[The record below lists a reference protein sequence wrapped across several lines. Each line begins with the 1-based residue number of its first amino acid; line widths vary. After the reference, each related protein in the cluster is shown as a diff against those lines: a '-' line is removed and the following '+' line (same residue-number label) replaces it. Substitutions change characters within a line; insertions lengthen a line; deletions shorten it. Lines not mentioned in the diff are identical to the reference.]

1 MDVSITVWLL
11 FNAFVLLMLAID
23 LFVFNRENHEIS
35 LRESLAWTFVWVAL
49 ALIFF
54 GGLWYFAGREPAFQ
68 YLTGY
73 LVEKSLSADN
83 IFVFLLI
90 FRYFAVPNKH
100 QHHILFWG
108 IIGALIMRFF
118 FIFAGVALIER
129 FHWII
134 YVFGAF
140 LVYSGIKM
148 TSNRE
153 EEIHPERNPIIGL
166 LKRFIPVSV
175 SDGNGKFFFREDGRL
190 VASRLFVVL
199 IVVETTDLIF
209 AVDSIPAILAI
220 TQDTF
225 LVYTSNVFAILGL
238 RALYFALAGVIERF
252 HHLHYGLSAILIFIG
267 FKMLIIDL
275 YKIPVEISLLVIIT
289 FLATSIV
296 TSLKFPK
303 KPAIL
308 GGEGD

>member
-1 MDVSITVWLL
+1 MEVTLLVWVA
-11 FNAFVLLMLAID
+11 FNAFILAMLAID
-23 LFVFNRENHEIS
+23 LFVFNRVNHEIS
-35 LRESLAWTFVWVAL
+35 LRESLTWTFVWVAL
-49 ALIFF
+49 SFLFF
-54 GGLWYFAGREPAFQ
+54 GGLWWVAGQEPALQF
-68 YLTGY
+68 LTGY

-90 FRYFAVPNKH
+90 FRYFAVPYKH

-108 IIGALIMRFF
+108 IIGALVMRFI

-134 YVFGAF
+134 YVFGIF

-148 TSNRE
+148 TRTRDKE
-153 EEIHPERNPIIGL
+153 VHPERNPVIRL
-166 LKRFIPVSV
+166 LKRVMPVSV
-175 SDGNGKFFFREDGRL
+175 SDGDGKFFIQENGHW

-199 IVVETTDLIF
+199 IVIETTDLIF

-220 TQDTF
+220 TRDTF
-225 LVYTSNVFAILGL
+225 IVFSSNVFAILGL

-267 FKMLIIDL
+267 FKMLITDF
-275 YKIPVEISLLVIIT
+275 YKIPVEISLLVIVT
-289 FLATSIV
+289 FLTASIL
-296 TSLKFPK
+296 SSMKFPK
-303 KPAIL
+303 KEL
-308 GGEGD
+308 HDDGL